1 MKANDDFNPFC
12 NAGVAIENNRDFVGR
27 KSQLERQKRLSIG
40 TSAAQLYSFWG
51 LPRMGKTCLM
61 VQLARKCEEAS
72 GGSCIA
78 LYSDVSKY
86 NTKSGDSVR
95 LWWRLCQDL
104 ATKIEVTL
112 MENSQ
117 TLDIESVI
125 DCFMRLLEKVKGKGK
140 FVLLILDE
148 FCTCLKMQSVECD
161 NFINN
166 FRAIFGGGLA
176 NRGLVGVLRC
186 RVVSRRN
193 PDFIESRTRGSTLKG
208 VFGTNVVQLGPFKR
222 IEFDEQCAKLPNKLS
237 KADADFLWVKTGGH
251 PYLTA
256 LILKEYRDQE
266 IDGEP
271 PSLLDAISCSQNVID
286 AHFSEVVKL
295 MDEIGSSADS
305 SVLQGCGLYHEY
317 LERTHDIEIET
328 ETDESC
334 PSYVDWLKTHTKIK
348 RFQIEFDSK
357 TGDFLISDEMI
368 QDHKA
373 PHFRLSSIKKS
384 SNVLRINVL
393 VRLLQKYLNST
404 ATDGSDTWDSPDAGG
419 SWKDIFADKDPNG
432 YALFDRVE
440 VERDTGK
447 STSRRRIYPNPRCD
461 KWS

>member
-12 NAGVAIENNRDFVGR
+12 NAGGVIEDKKDFVGR
-27 KSQLERQKRLSIG
+27 KSQLKRQKRLSIG
-40 TSAAQLYSFWG
+40 ASAAQLYSFWG
-51 LPRMGKTCLM
+51 LPRMGKTCLLI
-61 VQLARKCEEAS
+61 QLVRECEDSS
-72 GGSCIA
+72 GGRCIA

-86 NTKSGDSVR
+86 NTKPGDSVK

-104 ATKIEVTL
+104 AKKIEVTVKA
-112 MENSQ
+112 Q
-117 TLDIESVI
+117 PQPFDIQSVI
-125 DCFMRLLEKVKGKGK
+125 DCFVGLLEEVKDKGK
-140 FVLLILDE
+140 FVLLVLDE
-148 FCTCLKMQSVECD
+148 FCTCLKMQSDEC
-161 NFINN
+161 NAFINN
-166 FRAIFGGGLA
+166 FRSIFGGGLA

-193 PDFIESRTRGSTLKG
+193 PNYIESQTGGSTLKG
-208 VFGTNVVQLGPFKR
+208 VFGTNIVQLQPFER

-237 KADADFLWVKTGGH
+237 KVDADFLWGKTGGH

-256 LILKEYRDQE
+256 LILKEYREQE
-266 IDGEP
+266 IDGEET
-271 PSLLDAISCSQNVID
+271 SLLDAISCSQDVID
-286 AHFSEVVKL
+286 AYFSEVVKL

-305 SVLQGCGLYHEY
+305 SVLQGCGLYNEF
-317 LERTHDIEIET
+317 LTRTHDVEIET
-328 ETDESC
+328 ETDGSC

-357 TGDFLISDEMI
+357 TGDFLISDAKI
-368 QDHKA
+368 QGHKA

-384 SNVLRINVL
+384 GNVLRINVL
-393 VRLLQKYLNST
+393 VRLLRKYFNST

-419 SWKDIFADKDPNG
+419 SWKDIFADKDDNG

-440 VERDTGK
+440 VERDTGR
-447 STSRRRIYPNPRCD
+447 STSRRRIYPTPRYD